1 MGNQDQGVTE
11 PVHDSASTTD
21 LLQLWNVGPAHRPQ
35 RISQWGIT
43 LNDSQYWHEYV
54 RHRVLGAI
62 GIHELGEEARRRMQR
77 QPSEMAPTQVPLTA
91 SR

>member
-1 MGNQDQGVTE
+1 MGHSSGNLRAV
-11 PVHDSASTTD
+11 
-21 LLQLWNVGPAHRPQ
+21 
-35 RISQWGIT
+35 GIT